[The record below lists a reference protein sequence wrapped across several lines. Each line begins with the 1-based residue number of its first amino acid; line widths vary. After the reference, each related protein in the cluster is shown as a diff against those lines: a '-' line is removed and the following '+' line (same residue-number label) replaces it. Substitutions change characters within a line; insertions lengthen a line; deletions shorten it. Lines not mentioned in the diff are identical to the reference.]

1 MRLGKE
7 SAALCPIFEAEAS
20 SQRALDVPGSY
31 RQTLQP
37 HPRLRVVIP
46 SYQRTLRL
54 NTAGS
59 FTMHALRLA
68 IVLTAILISAS
79 VIAAGRV
86 DIETRSATANGA
98 SARVLVMLHE
108 APPSLRSQESLED
121 RVTRIQTEVDA
132 VLSSLPASAYT
143 LRRRFLSVPGF
154 AIDTD
159 RAGLDRLDLDARV
172 HSVGLDVG
180 GGGSGTVAPD
190 IASVL
195 NQVSPLQAMGLN
207 GSGMKIAVIDSGI
220 DTDHVDFAGRI
231 VAQQCFCAGVAGS
244 VGCCPNGL
252 DTQSGAGSAEDNH
265 GHGTNVSGIILGAGD
280 VAPRGALP
288 AASLVSVKVLDANNS
303 FCCAS
308 DVIAAID
315 WVRVNHPDV
324 DAVNLSLGTGTL
336 FTGDCDASPAFN
348 VAMSTAVNSLR
359 GVGATVTASSGNQ
372 ASNTSSSSPAC
383 IASTLSVGATWD
395 SNVGSATILGCTDA
409 TTAAKQITCFSN
421 LGGNLDVI
429 AAGAFVTSTGFN
441 GATST
446 FAGTSQ
452 AAPMVAA
459 CAAALKQANPAAT
472 MNQIEALIEA
482 APTTVSTPRNGSIA
496 YPFLDCVAAVQA
508 LLLFANGF
516 E

>member
-1 MRLGKE
+1 MRLLHWGLTVMAVVVLAN
-7 SAALCPIFEAEAS
+7 SVAAS
-20 SQRALDVPGSY
+20 SKVDV
-31 RQTLQP
+31 
-37 HPRLRVVIP
+37 
-46 SYQRTLRL
+46 
-54 NTAGS
+54 
-59 FTMHALRLA
+59 
-68 IVLTAILISAS
+68 
-79 VIAAGRV
+79 
-86 DIETRSATANGA
+86 ETRAAFSQMAQQ
-98 SARVLVMLHE
+98 RVLVMLHE
-108 APPSLRSQESLED
+108 APPVLRASEALPQ
-121 RVTRIQTEVDA
+121 RVARIEREVDA
-132 VLSSLPASAYT
+132 VLSTMPDQSFT

-154 AIDTD
+154 AIETD
-159 RAGLDRLDLDARV
+159 AAGLAQLERDKRV
-172 HSVGLDVG
+172 HSIGLDLG
-180 GGGSGTVAPD
+180 GSGSGTVVAPD
-190 IASVL
+190 TASVL
-195 NQVSPLQAMGLN
+195 NQVSPLQGLGLN

-220 DTDHVDFAGRI
+220 DTDHADFAGRI

-252 DTQSGAGSAEDNH
+252 DTQSGTGSAEDNH
-265 GHGTNVSGIILGAGD
+265 GHGTNVSGIILGAGN

-288 AASLVSVKVLDANNS
+288 AASLVSVKVLDATNS

-324 DAVNLSLGTGTL
+324 DAVNLSLGTGAL
-336 FTGDCDASPAFN
+336 FTNDCDASPTFN

-383 IASTLSVGATWD
+383 IASTMSVGATWD

-421 LGGNLDVI
+421 LGGNLDVT
-429 AAGAFVTSTGFN
+429 AAGAFVSSSGV
-441 GATST
+441 GGGTST

-452 AAPMVAA
+452 AAPMVTA

-508 LLLFANGF
+508 SVLFANGF

>member
-1 MRLGKE
+1 
-7 SAALCPIFEAEAS
+7 
-20 SQRALDVPGSY
+20 
-31 RQTLQP
+31 
-37 HPRLRVVIP
+37 
-46 SYQRTLRL
+46 
-54 NTAGS
+54 
-59 FTMHALRLA
+59 
-68 IVLTAILISAS
+68 
-79 VIAAGRV
+79 
-86 DIETRSATANGA
+86 
-98 SARVLVMLHE
+98 MLHE
-108 APPSLRSQESLED
+108 APPLLRASEALPQ
-121 RVTRIQTEVDA
+121 RMARIEHEVDA
-132 VLSSLPASAYT
+132 VLSALPARSFT

-154 AIDTD
+154 AIETDTVALALLERD
-159 RAGLDRLDLDARV
+159 KRV
-172 HSVGLDVG
+172 HSIGLDLG
-180 GGGSGTVAPD
+180 GSGSGTVAPD
-190 IASVL
+190 TASVL
-195 NQVSPLQAMGLN
+195 NQVSPLQGLGLD
-207 GSGMKIAVIDSGI
+207 GSGIKIAVIDSGI
-220 DTDHVDFAGRI
+220 DTDHADFAGRI
-231 VAQQCFCAGVAGS
+231 VAQQCFCSGVAGS

-252 DTQSGAGSAEDNH
+252 DTQSGAGSAEDAH
-265 GHGTNVSGIILGAGD
+265 GHGTNVSGIILGAGN

-288 AASLVSVKVLDANNS
+288 AASLISVKVLDANNS

-324 DAVNLSLGTGTL
+324 DAVNLSLGTSAL
-336 FTGDCDASPAFN
+336 FASDCDASPAFN

-372 ASNTSSSSPAC
+372 GSNTSSSSPAC
-383 IASTLSVGATWD
+383 IASTMNVGATWD

-459 CAAALKQANPAAT
+459 CAAALKQANPAVT
-472 MNQIEALIEA
+472 VNQIEALIEA